1 MRQRIDSP
9 DILNAELHRREL
21 RIVAG
26 QVRRREQLAGDVVPR
41 ASSPVLAERSRLYG
55 SLAQMWEA
63 TSETAIE
70 RADPLGVWSYD
81 LPRRRL
87 VTLDRWTML
96 DWGVWTVLVVLAGYL
111 AAGR

>member
-1 MRQRIDSP
+1 MRQRIDCP

-81 LPRRRL
+81 LPRRRQ